1 MSNVTQNKTTA
12 NLVLIGL
19 TAVALYLCYLL
30 FRPFA
35 GPILFAGVVAIVFH
49 PLHRYS
55 RRFLRNSNAAAL
67 ASTLLA
73 LLLTAVPL
81 GLIITMAS
89 RELSGQY
96 QSLTAR
102 AGEGGI
108 LAYVI
113 HGLEQVA
120 GWFSRQ
126 FGLPAPDVRAVV
138 MRRMGEA
145 SASLVRLGASLVTNV
160 FSWVAAAVIAF
171 VVLFFLFRDGE
182 RGIAQASAM
191 LPMPEDR
198 AADLRARIS
207 NTVVANFYGGVAVGG
222 IQGTLTALAFWALG
236 LDAPLLWGLVT
247 GICSLVPMVGS
258 ALVWAPAGVVLLLTG
273 HLWKGLILLAWG
285 AGVVGIADNIVRPLI
300 VSERVRLHT
309 LYVFFALL
317 GGIQVFGVMGLFVGP
332 VIVSIATALLGM
344 LRQDLAARQSAT
356 EPESEVIQMP
366 KGAAK

>member
-1 MSNVTQNKTTA
+1 MSNVAQNKTAA

-30 FRPFA
+30 LRPFA

-55 RRFLRNSNAAAL
+55 RRFLRNPNAAAL

-73 LLLTAVPL
+73 LLFTAVPL
-81 GLIITMAS
+81 GLIVTMAS
-89 RELSGQY
+89 RELSDQY
-96 QSLTAR
+96 QSLTVR

-113 HGLEQVA
+113 HVLEQAA
-120 GWFSRQ
+120 GWLSRQ
-126 FGLPAPDVRAVV
+126 FGLPAPDVHAVV
-138 MRRMGEA
+138 MRRLEET

-182 RGIAQASAM
+182 KGIAQASAM

-198 AADLRARIS
+198 SAELRNRIS
-207 NTVVANFYGGVAVGG
+207 TTVVANFYGGVAVGG
-222 IQGTLTALAFWALG
+222 IQGTLTGLAFWALG

-247 GICSLVPMVGS
+247 GLCSLVPMIGS
-258 ALVWAPAGVVLLLTG
+258 ATVWVPAGVVLLLTG

-285 AGVVGIADNIVRPLI
+285 AGVVGLADNIVRPLI
-300 VSERVRLHT
+300 ISERARLHT

-317 GGIQVFGVMGLFVGP
+317 GGIQVFGVMGLFIGP
-332 VIVSIATALLGM
+332 VILSVASALLGM
-344 LRQDLAARQSAT
+344 LRQDLAARQAGT
-356 EPESEVIQMP
+356 EPETELIEIHKAM
-366 KGAAK
+366 K

>member
-1 MSNVTQNKTTA
+1 MSNFAQNKTAA

-35 GPILFAGVVAIVFH
+35 GPILFAGVVVIVFH

-55 RRFLRNSNAAAL
+55 RRFLRNPNAAAL

-81 GLIITMAS
+81 GLVITMAS
-89 RELSGQY
+89 RELSDQY
-96 QSLTAR
+96 QSLTVR
-102 AGEGGI
+102 AGQGGI
-108 LAYVI
+108 LAYLI
-113 HGLEQVA
+113 HGLEEAA
-120 GWFSRQ
+120 GWLSRQ
-126 FGLPAPDVRAVV
+126 FGLPAPDVHAVV
-138 MRRMGEA
+138 MRRLEET

-160 FSWVAAAVIAF
+160 FSWIANAVIAF

-182 RGIAQASAM
+182 KGIAQASGM
-191 LPMPEDR
+191 LPMAEER
-198 AADLRARIS
+198 AAELRARIS
-207 NTVVANFYGGVAVGG
+207 TTVVANFHGGVAVGG

-236 LDAPLLWGLVT
+236 LGSPLLWGLIT

-285 AGVVGIADNIVRPLI
+285 AGVVGLADNFVRPLI
-300 VSERVRLHT
+300 VSERVRLPT
-309 LYVFFALL
+309 VYIFFALL

-332 VIVSIATALLGM
+332 VILSVATALLGM
-344 LRQDLAARQSAT
+344 LRQDVTSRQAAT
-356 EPESEVIQMP
+356 EV
-366 KGAAK
+366 AAE